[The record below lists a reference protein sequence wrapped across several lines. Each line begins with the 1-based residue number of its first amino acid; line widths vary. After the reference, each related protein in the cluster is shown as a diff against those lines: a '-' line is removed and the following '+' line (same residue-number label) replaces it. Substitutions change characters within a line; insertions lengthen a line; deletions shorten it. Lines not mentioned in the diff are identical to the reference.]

1 MSAAPL
7 NCHYEA
13 FAYSRRAEILLQRA
27 TETFLRALPLIS
39 TLAMKFGSEE
49 AFGAGYNVLP
59 MWSVRP
65 RTPNEDR
72 GLVYAMSYLD
82 VADAPMVLE
91 VPPGLQGILLD
102 FWQRPIPGPTIHGR
116 SHCGDVGFAGPD
128 GGSGGKFLI
137 VPPGYDQLSPGGHY
151 VYRSGTNNVFA
162 FLYASCQD
170 EKDLAPAVAL
180 MKTVKIYP
188 LGETSPKPMI
198 YRDGSGTAN
207 APPRSD
213 SAAFDQLKWL
223 LDHEREDLADP
234 DAMDMLAGIGIVRG
248 EPFTPTLEMRAILD
262 RAAKSAVAMLP

>member
-7 NCHYEA
+7 NCRYEA

-59 MWSVRP
+59 MWRVRP
-65 RTPNEDR
+65 PNEDH

-82 VADAPMVLE
+82 VADTPTVLD

-102 FWQRPIPGPTIHGR
+102 FWQRPIPGPTIRGR
-116 SHCGDVGFAGPD
+116 GHCGDVGFSGPD

-137 VPPGYDQLSPGGHY
+137 VPPGYDQRNPSGHY

-188 LGETSPKPMI
+188 LGETSPKAMI
-198 YRDGSGTAN
+198 YRDGSGTAS

-223 LDHEREDLADP
+223 LDHEGEDLADP
-234 DAMDMLAGIGIVRG
+234 DAMDLLAGIGIVRG

-262 RAAKSAVAMLP
+262 RAARSAVALLP